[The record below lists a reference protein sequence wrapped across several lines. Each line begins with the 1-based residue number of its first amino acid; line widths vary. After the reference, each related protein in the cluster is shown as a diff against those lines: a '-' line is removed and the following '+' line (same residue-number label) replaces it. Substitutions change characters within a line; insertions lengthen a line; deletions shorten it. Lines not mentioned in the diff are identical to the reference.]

1 VACQTAIG
9 PGGGLGLDEVDA
21 ALEKSQEKVQAS
33 LPSNANAPVIIRVT
47 LSHVRVRVN
56 VRVCGFLTCMSL
68 LVIVAAGVLRF
79 AGCASV

>member
-1 VACQTAIG
+1 MACQTAIG

-33 LPSNANAPVIIRVT
+33 LPSNANAPVIRVT